1 MAGENQAK
9 NAAIAPILAL
19 HSRVT
24 DHSGRAQECL
34 QARMFSIPGGMRII
48 PFVRPAGSAPHPPW
62 ARQFGIPSSPTAEG
76 RSENQKSLLRKM
88 NLDRRQQIRKMPD
101 KFAFLQLERD
111 DGGSLLDLSEGGL
124 RFETF
129 SAVHQNG
136 PVHFWFSLNLRDRI
150 EAWGELV
157 WINAA
162 KKSGGLRFMGLSEEA
177 RAQIREWIS
186 GPSSQGVPDEEFLRR
201 AVARDMPARIGAS
214 EPGAVAKFVSKGGP
228 QHATFFPGAEDAG
241 DSGTFPILQKV
252 ETSGE
257 LVPMNRH
264 LSAKRRQLILGLLL
278 GTCISAAVAVS
289 AIKYS
294 NHRRENRVLGIAPTG
309 LLAQR
314 SGGEALPSVSMS
326 PGAGSGASADIF
338 SIGKPKKGAARDH
351 TPIHQLAATD
361 GHPGPRAL
369 EPPAS
374 NQSARAPHQPHPN
387 GNESQKKASMTPEQ
401 LWASVQTGSSKA
413 AVALADLY
421 IKGEG
426 VPQNCSQARVL
437 LLVASE
443 KRNAEAIRRL
453 QELDKTGCPLD

>member
-1 MAGENQAK
+1 
-9 NAAIAPILAL
+9 
-19 HSRVT
+19 
-24 DHSGRAQECL
+24 
-34 QARMFSIPGGMRII
+34 
-48 PFVRPAGSAPHPPW
+48 
-62 ARQFGIPSSPTAEG
+62 
-76 RSENQKSLLRKM
+76 M
-88 NLDRRQQIRKMPD
+88 NLDRRQKIRKTPD
-101 KFAFLQLERD
+101 EFAFLQLERD
-111 DGGSLLDLSEGGL
+111 DGGTVLDLSEGGL

-129 SAVHQNG
+129 AAVHQNG

-162 KKSGGLRFMGLSEEA
+162 KKSGGLRFLGLSEDA

-186 GPSSQGVPDEEFLRR
+186 RPSSQEVPDEEFLRR
-201 AVARDMPARIGAS
+201 TAASTDTPARIGAS
-214 EPGAVAKFVSKGGP
+214 EPDAAAKFASKWGP
-228 QHATFFPGAEDAG
+228 QHATFLSGAEGAG
-241 DSGTFPILQKV
+241 DSSTLFPILQKV
-252 ETSGE
+252 EASGE
-257 LVPMNRH
+257 LVPMNRY

-278 GTCISAAVAVS
+278 GTCISATVAVS

-294 NHRRENRVLGIAPTG
+294 NYRHENRVLGIAPTG
-309 LLAQR
+309 LLAQK
-314 SGGEALPSVSMS
+314 SGGEALPSVPMS

-338 SIGKPKKGAARDH
+338 SIGGQKKGASRDH
-351 TPIHQLAATD
+351 AASNQVAATD
-361 GHPGPRAL
+361 GHPSPRAL

-374 NQSARAPHQPHPN
+374 NQSARTPHQPHLN

-443 KRNAEAIRRL
+443 KRNAEAIKRL

>member
-1 MAGENQAK
+1 
-9 NAAIAPILAL
+9 
-19 HSRVT
+19 
-24 DHSGRAQECL
+24 
-34 QARMFSIPGGMRII
+34 
-48 PFVRPAGSAPHPPW
+48 
-62 ARQFGIPSSPTAEG
+62 
-76 RSENQKSLLRKM
+76 M

-186 GPSSQGVPDEEFLRR
+186 RPSSQGVADEEFLRR
-201 AVARDMPARIGAS
+201 AVTTDVPARIGAS
-214 EPGAVAKFVSKGGP
+214 EPSAVAKFVSKGGP
-228 QHATFFPGAEDAG
+228 QYATFFPGAEDAA
-241 DSGTFPILQKV
+241 DSSTFPILQKV

-314 SGGEALPSVSMS
+314 SGGEALPSVPVS
-326 PGAGSGASADIF
+326 PDAGSGASADIF
-338 SIGKPKKGAARDH
+338 FIGKPKKGAARDH
-351 TPIHQLAATD
+351 TPINQLAATD

-369 EPPAS
+369 EPPGS